1 MGLDHL
7 TKSAP
12 SLMRALDKNS
22 MEEGH
27 WDAQRASSRA
37 PRPAEEG
44 QVITDIPESR
54 LMKSRSNFRFGSYC
68 FIFSVYGLCHCF

>member
-1 MGLDHL
+1 
-7 TKSAP
+7 
-12 SLMRALDKNS
+12 

-44 QVITDIPESR
+44 QVITDIPENC
-54 LMKSRSNFRFGSYC
+54 LMKSGQILGLDLIVLYLVFMDCATVFKSPADNARSSLPTP
-68 FIFSVYGLCHCF
+68 GLDHSH